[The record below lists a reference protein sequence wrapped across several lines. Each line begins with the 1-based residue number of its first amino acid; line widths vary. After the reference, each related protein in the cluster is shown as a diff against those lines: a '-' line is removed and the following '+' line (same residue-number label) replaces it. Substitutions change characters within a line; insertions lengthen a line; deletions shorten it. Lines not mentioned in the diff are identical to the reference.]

1 MAGMSVLHQINIV
14 STLYIMLFLS
24 IDVLELKHLRNMMV
38 RFLGRDLW
46 QKNILL
52 VVGRRLAALKI

>member
-1 MAGMSVLHQINIV
+1 MAGMSVLHKNNIV